1 MFLQMM
7 LLPQK
12 GQLAI
17 SNTEEFAAC
26 LMEKVV
32 HLSFKNKSQMDEML
46 NKQNFY
52 LQFFFYLSNAME
64 KEKIILRAYLYDSSC
79 SLKTAAMYFFILIP
93 VLLLVLLGT

>member
-32 HLSFKNKSQMDEML
+32 HLSFKNKSQMDETL

-52 LQFFFYLSNAME
+52 LQFFFLPFQCNGKRKNNTES
-64 KEKIILRAYLYDSSC
+64 LY
-79 SLKTAAMYFFILIP
+79 
-93 VLLLVLLGT
+93 V